1 MAERNQVQ
9 PDLEFVKGVME
20 AGGDTVNRCYQCATC
35 SIVCPLST
43 DESPFPRKEML
54 WAQWGLGSKVSGD
67 ADVWLCHNCGDCTK
81 YCPRDARP
89 GDVLSAIRINAIR
102 HYAEPKVLANM
113 LNSAGGVIGTVIA
126 SMLTVMVV
134 AFLWSLYTKE
144 AFPIPEGTVVY
155 HKFLTVVPIDALFLS
170 IFALVAYASIKGVL
184 QFWSDISKGAGLTDS
199 YTGKA
204 ATPSMGPFLIKYVWP
219 AVKEILTHERF
230 KKCGEVAE
238 RSTGHL
244 WVLWSFIIL
253 FIVTILVMI
262 QADVLAILFPEAG
275 FETPLVQY
283 HPVKIAANI
292 GAVMLIAGIWMLRNM
307 RKKKTAEGIITSS
320 TQDWILI
327 WLIFAVGVSGVAAEI
342 IRLTDVAVLA
352 YPVYVLHLGCVA
364 TLFLSL
370 PYSKFAHLLYRTT
383 AYVHERWARD
393 VRAGKAGFGLEKMVT
408 AWQYEGKDIH

>member
-1 MAERNQVQ
+1 MAERNQVE
-9 PDLEFVKGVME
+9 PDLAFVKGVME

-54 WAQWGLGSKVSGD
+54 WAQWGLGSRVAGD

-81 YCPRDARP
+81 YCPRNARP
-89 GDVLSAIRINAIR
+89 GDVLSAIRINAIK
-102 HYAEPKVLANM
+102 HYARPKALANM
-113 LNSAGGVIGTVIA
+113 LDSAGGVIGTVIA
-126 SMLTVMVV
+126 SMFTVMVV
-134 AFLWSLYTKE
+134 AFLWAQYTKE

-155 HKFLTVVPIDALFLS
+155 HKFLTVVPIDAIFLS
-170 IFALVAYASIKGVL
+170 ISALVIYASVKGVL
-184 QFWSDISKGAGLTDS
+184 QFWSDISKGAGLPSS

-204 ATPSMGPFLIKYVWP
+204 ATPALGPFLTKYVWP

-253 FIVTILVMI
+253 FTVTILVMI
-262 QADVLAILFPEAG
+262 QADVLSILFPEAG
-275 FETPLVQY
+275 FETPLVLY

-307 RKKKTAEGIITSS
+307 RRRKTAEGTITSS

-327 WLIFAVGVSGVAAEI
+327 WLIFAVGVSGAAAEI
-342 IRLTDVAVLA
+342 IRLADVAVLA
-352 YPVYVLHLGCVA
+352 YPVYVLHLG
-364 TLFLSL
+364 
-370 PYSKFAHLLYRTT
+370 
-383 AYVHERWARD
+383 
-393 VRAGKAGFGLEKMVT
+393 
-408 AWQYEGKDIH
+408 